1 MKKLIFPAIA
11 AGLITVSCAKKEAK
25 TEEVA
30 VVDSIKVEKTVVTTT
45 EKPVLSGT
53 FEGTIPCA
61 DCPGIETKLTLNEA
75 DKTYVLDSKYLEKKD
90 GAFSDKGSFEV
101 SEDGAFITLKEEG
114 NITPQVYHITGDA
127 AYLVTKVGDTELK
140 AEYKLTKK

>member
-1 MKKLIFPAIA
+1 MKKLIFPALV
-11 AGLITVSCAKKEAK
+11 AGIFAVSCTKKEAK
-25 TEEVA
+25 KEEGT
-30 VVDSIKVEKTVVTTT
+30 VVDSTKVEKTVVTTT

-61 DCPGIETKLTLNEA
+61 DCPGIETKLTLNDA
-75 DKTYVLDSKYLEKKD
+75 DKTYTLDSKYLEKEN

-101 SEDGAFITLKEEG
+101 SEDGTFITLKEEG
-114 NITPQVYHITGDA
+114 NPTPQIYHITTDA

-140 AEYKLTKK
+140 AENKLTKK